1 MKGRK
6 KTPHYVEWWKNESFL
21 LKSEIRRRWPL
32 SSLLFN
38 MLLEVLA
45 WVNRQVKEIKDI
57 NTEKLEVKL
66 SLFINDIILYVEN
79 PKISTK
85 ILSKPINEV
94 RKGSGHKIN
103 TWKSVSSLYTN
114 KELSEK
120 VIMKTILFSIT
131 SWRIKYLGLTKEVKG
146 VPGGYDGKKSVSSV
160 GDPGW
165 IPGWGRFPGEGN
177 GNPLQYSCLENPMDG
192 GAWRATVHGDTK
204 SQTWLS
210 YWHTTRKEEMKD
222 LYK

>member
-120 VIMKTILFSIT
+120 VIMKMILFSIT

-146 VPGGYDGKKSVSSV
+146 FPGG
-160 GDPGW
+160 
-165 IPGWGRFPGEGN
+165 
-177 GNPLQYSCLENPMDG
+177 
-192 GAWRATVHGDTK
+192 
-204 SQTWLS
+204 
-210 YWHTTRKEEMKD
+210 
-222 LYK
+222 